1 MDPPEEI
8 EGVPLRFDMPSH
20 SSFSIEQEDEET
32 ARNVSM
38 AYRRKVRAL
47 CWSCSCCN
55 LLSIHSHT
63 SLTIHLHKQRSPLS
77 KKWILIA
84 LIVTCLSLSLAALVY
99 FVRRPSYL
107 SSSDSDNASYNITS
121 IAFVGNSILY
131 FNDFPRFFSL
141 LSRKEN
147 LLIQQDSCLHGG
159 ATLSSLLKRGSGMY
173 PQWQTPNALLPELY
187 NDLEIYDYGACT
199 VRQLLLDKDLSL
211 EDENYSFETY
221 NVSSIRNRNPCRV
234 DDNYRLYLL
243 DKEQQQ
249 QLHDTS
255 THHKDTWDYVVLN
268 DHTKNPA
275 RNATRQA
282 SLKSLEESYLTWLLE
297 TGATPILIWTHAYIP
312 SNDGRDMVGLEN
324 VANFTSLTGVGIRA
338 YRNLLRDALPD
349 AQMPRIAPVGL
360 GMYYSTNKCCEMTVR
375 VTTVLITHHSTT
387 IAFLTIYEE
396 RPEMW
401 KRLFHNADHLHPSP
415 CGTFLQACIV
425 HWTIFGHLP
434 DLQQFQTEESVQYL
448 WSTARMMQHAWYV
461 REMCVFT
468 LECCMLTFSLPG
480 RCQGTTQSIAH
491 AG

>member
-1 MDPPEEI
+1 M
-8 EGVPLRFDMPSH
+8 
-20 SSFSIEQEDEET
+20 
-32 ARNVSM
+32 
-38 AYRRKVRAL
+38 
-47 CWSCSCCN
+47 
-55 LLSIHSHT
+55 
-63 SLTIHLHKQRSPLS
+63 
-77 KKWILIA
+77 
-84 LIVTCLSLSLAALVY
+84 Y

-107 SSSDSDNASYNITS
+107 TSSDEDNASYNITS

-141 LSRKEN
+141 LSRKEH
-147 LLIQQDSCLHGG
+147 LFIQQDSCLHGG
-159 ATLSSLLKRGSGMY
+159 VTLSSLLKRGSGMY

-249 QLHDTS
+249 RLHDT
-255 THHKDTWDYVVLN
+255 TTHKDTWDYVVLN

-312 SNDGRDMVGLEN
+312 SNGRDMVGLEN

-338 YRNLLRDALPD
+338 YRDLLRDALPD

-360 GMYYSTNKCCEMTVR
+360 GMYFTNKYCEGPCVSPLYSL
-375 VTTVLITHHSTT
+375 LITLL

-415 CGTFLQACIV
+415 SGTFLQACIV
-425 HWTIFGHLP
+425 HSAIFGHLP
-434 DLQQFQTEESVQYL
+434 DLQQFQTEESIQFL
-448 WSTARMMQHAWYV
+448 WSTARMMQHAW
-461 REMCVFT
+461 EPPNPLPT
-468 LECCMLTFSLPG
+468 LDEIQYLYD
-480 RCQGTTQSIAH
+480 IAERISDGYIP
-491 AG
+491 ATYIDYAEGVVAYEGG